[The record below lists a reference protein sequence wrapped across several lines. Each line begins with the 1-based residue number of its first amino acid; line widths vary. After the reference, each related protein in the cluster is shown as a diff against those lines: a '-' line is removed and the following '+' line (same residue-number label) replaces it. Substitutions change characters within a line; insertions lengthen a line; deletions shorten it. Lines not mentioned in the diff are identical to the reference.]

1 MFYVINYNNKI
12 WFFFI
17 LNLSPIFYLSLSLFL
32 SISAIFKFL
41 YKYMPNN
48 NISKKKNIYIYIRMY
63 DSLFLPF
70 SIFYPFFEV
79 NFCNTCKSC
88 LIKYFSRSICQF
100 LLALNT
106 VGDNNFH
113 FITLF
118 YSYSNRL

>member
-17 LNLSPIFYLSLSLFL
+17 LNLAPIFYLSLSF
-32 SISAIFKFL
+32 SFNIYHNKFL

-48 NISKKKNIYIYIRMY
+48 NISKKKKYIRMY
-63 DSLFLPF
+63 DSLFLSF

-79 NFCNTCKSC
+79 NFCNTYKSC